1 MPVEL
6 KALKSK
12 NTWFEISINR
22 NIASIFIIWA
32 YKYKFDDQDYL
43 IKYKIR
49 LCVRENLQKTNVD
62 TYAVTLIVRIFRTL
76 MIIINA
82 FDLKT
87 RQYDAVNVFVN
98 NEIDELIYFK
108 LSIDWNENQI
118 LFFLHKIFY
127 DFKQFSILWY
137 CHFSKIL
144 IEFDFNQISK
154 VECLFINDHMLCF
167 FFVNDIVVLFDRQ
180 HINKIDE
187 FQKKIFARYEM
198 RYFDELEWFLNI
210 KIIKN
215 RHQRLL
221 HICQN
226 SYIDKLTMKFNVNF
240 IKKLFDSFLMKNYIK
255 NTKTIIKQKIH
266 AYQQRIKSI
275 NYATVV
281 I

>member
-98 NEIDELIYFK
+98 NEIDESIYFR
-108 LSIDWNENQI
+108 LSTDWNENQI
-118 LFFLHKIFY
+118 LFFLHRIFY
-127 DFKQFSILWY
+127 DFKQFS
-137 CHFSKIL
+137 
-144 IEFDFNQISK
+144 
-154 VECLFINDHMLCF
+154 
-167 FFVNDIVVLFDRQ
+167 VL
-180 HINKIDE
+180 
-187 FQKKIFARYEM
+187 
-198 RYFDELEWFLNI
+198 
-210 KIIKN
+210 
-215 RHQRLL
+215 
-221 HICQN
+221 
-226 SYIDKLTMKFNVNF
+226 
-240 IKKLFDSFLMKNYIK
+240 
-255 NTKTIIKQKIH
+255 
-266 AYQQRIKSI
+266 
-275 NYATVV
+275 
-281 I
+281 